1 MLEHLE
7 QQKRLTGNQWRII
20 ATANLGDML
29 DFFDFFLIGYVLAF
43 IIGSWQL
50 TFGQSAMILMA
61 SGLGAVPGAF
71 FWGWMADKIGRRK
84 VFMATALNVAIATGI
99 MAMTPGQDAFIPGWL
114 FLAFFRFFVGFG
126 NAGLIAVDIPL
137 VQEFVPAYKRGWVSG
152 LTTVL
157 LPAGNLLGAVSGAF
171 LAPVIGWRGLFL
183 VGLAPAALVLMIRYW
198 VPESPHWLLRMGR
211 MEEAR
216 KSLAWALQ
224 VDPRQI
230 TLPTSIPDE
239 VKAVPWVQLFRYPRS
254 VAASCLTAIS
264 QTGGV
269 GLLLWITAL
278 FVLVLRITP
287 AEASYL
293 MIYVSLVGIAGRLL
307 CSYLSDAIGRRAAG
321 MLIGYGG
328 AIMMVLAG
336 YLNSVF
342 IGGVSLFFVLVMC
355 QRFFGD
361 GSYAIIGPYIA
372 EVWPARLRASGMGL
386 GYGVGNLGKIIG
398 PLGLALIIG
407 SSNYVTP
414 KATLD
419 CDRSGVPV
427 PGVLVCARRDRVL
440 AGGVRNQGP
449 LDRGDRRI
457 IDRDGRGE
465 GARSVAHRHRYSPQ
479 VAKRFTSARRAG
491 LCSRLPEGDQL
502 VIISHIYVDEHGES
516 QFADLELSELIM
528 PSAPS
533 LPDMLSTASMEASS
547 LRLIS
552 TKPEA
557 MARGWHPALARQFSL
572 MLKGAVSRSV

>member
-7 QQKRLTGNQWRII
+7 RQQRLTRNQWRII

-43 IIGSWQL
+43 IIGSWKL
-50 TFGQSAMILMA
+50 TFGESAMILLA

-99 MAMTPGQDAFIPGWL
+99 MSMTPDQDALVPGWL

-137 VQEFVPAYKRGWVSG
+137 VQEFVPSYKRGWVSG

-157 LPAGNLLGAVSGAF
+157 LPAGNLLGAVSGAY
-171 LAPVIGWRGLFL
+171 LAPLIGWRGLFL
-183 VGLAPAALVLMIRYW
+183 VGLAPALLVVMIRAW
-198 VPESPHWLLRMGR
+198 VPESPRWLLRMGR

-224 VDPRQI
+224 IDPKQI
-230 TLPTSIPDE
+230 ALPTTIPDE
-239 VKAVPWVQLFRYPRS
+239 VKAVPWLQLFKYPRS
-254 VAASCLTAIS
+254 VAAACLTGLS

-269 GLLLWITAL
+269 GLLLWITTL

-293 MIYVSLVGIAGRLL
+293 MIYVSLIGIFGRLF
-307 CSYLSDAIGRRAAG
+307 CAYLSDAIGRRWAG
-321 MLIGYGG
+321 MLIGLGG
-328 AIMMVLAG
+328 AVTMVLAG
-336 YLNSVF
+336 SLNSVWV
-342 IGGVSLFFVLVMC
+342 GGVSLFFVLVMV

-372 EVWPARLRASGMGL
+372 EVWPAQLRASGMGL
-386 GYGVGNLGKIIG
+386 GYGVGNLGKIFG

-419 CDRSGVPV
+419 AIGPAFLFLAFWYALAACAFWLVGFETQGRSIEEIDRS
-427 PGVLVCARRDRVL
+427 LT
-440 AGGVRNQGP
+440 
-449 LDRGDRRI
+449 
-457 IDRDGRGE
+457 E
-465 GARSVAHRHRYSPQ
+465 GAA
-479 VAKRFTSARRAG
+479 AKVRA
-491 LCSRLPEGDQL
+491 
-502 VIISHIYVDEHGES
+502 V
-516 QFADLELSELIM
+516 
-528 PSAPS
+528 
-533 LPDMLSTASMEASS
+533 
-547 LRLIS
+547 
-552 TKPEA
+552 
-557 MARGWHPALARQFSL
+557 
-572 MLKGAVSRSV
+572 